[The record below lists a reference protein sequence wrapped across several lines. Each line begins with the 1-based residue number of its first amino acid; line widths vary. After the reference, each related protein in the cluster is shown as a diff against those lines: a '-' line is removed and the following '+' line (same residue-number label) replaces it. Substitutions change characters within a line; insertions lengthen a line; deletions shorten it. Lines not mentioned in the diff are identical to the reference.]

1 MCVFQVKTDILTQ
14 IIGGIDMKMTLN
26 EKGKITRY
34 SDILSVADLHN
45 RYMVVFKN
53 PIKNPQVTIMKDEN
67 TTFTMLSR

>member
-1 MCVFQVKTDILTQ
+1 
-14 IIGGIDMKMTLN
+14 MKMTLN

-53 PIKNPQVTIMKDEN
+53 PIKNPQVTIMKDDN